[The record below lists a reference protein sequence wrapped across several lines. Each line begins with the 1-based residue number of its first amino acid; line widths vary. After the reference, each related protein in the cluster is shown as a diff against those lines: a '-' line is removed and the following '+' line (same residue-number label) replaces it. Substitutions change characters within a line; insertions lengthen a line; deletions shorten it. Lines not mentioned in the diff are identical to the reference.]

1 MNGVLDHTA
10 SGDRAILYATQGG
23 ENTFT
28 VIAVGDAGNR
38 SEPASITI
46 VSQ

>member
-1 MNGVLDHTA
+1 MNGVLDHTTN
-10 SGDRAILYATQGG
+10 GDRTILYATQGG

-28 VIAVGDAGNR
+28 VIVVGDTGNR